1 MTWEENA
8 VELLAPAG
16 NWDALEAA
24 VEAGADAVYLGGKVF
39 NMRLHRQEM
48 NFDDEALARAVTY
61 AHAHHV
67 RLYITINNL
76 ISEEELPALRDYL
89 LYLNEICPDAILVQ
103 DFAVIALAEE
113 LGLSLPLHASVMMNI
128 HNEAAMRLLK
138 EHGITRIVAG
148 REMTLAEIALLR
160 QTTGLEIEYFVH
172 GDMCISESGQCVH
185 SGILFGQSGNR
196 GRCLKPCRWP
206 YEILDEITGESLES
220 GAAGPYKLAL
230 KDMCLYR
237 HLPELI
243 QSGVCSF
250 KIEGRMRPAE
260 FVRHI
265 VGTYRRA
272 IDAYLADPIGYHVN
286 EAEWQDLYE
295 SRARDFTTSFALGQP
310 NRASIGWDGTREPR
324 FFSKAV
330 PEAGLDVERLYDEP
344 AIPAKTS
351 APYPFLTVH
360 AADLNGVS
368 AACENGAD
376 AVILGGEA
384 WRPRAP
390 WTLDDIRRAMR
401 LTREY
406 GVRTI
411 ISTPRSTHRREC
423 RELSQFFRALDALRP
438 DALLV
443 GNPGTLKLA
452 AEDTTLPLH
461 TDFSFNLFNHQ
472 AADFLKQQRVS
483 LGTVSLELAFP
494 QLRAL
499 AEHTPLPLEIILH
512 GVTESMICDHD
523 LPALALG
530 RDDPFVQP
538 FSEHHRY
545 ALRDEAGEIHPLRQ
559 DQYGRFH
566 ILFAKDLCLYPYLP
580 KLNGF
585 SSYRIEGQDY
595 APQLLG
601 RITRL
606 YREALDRIAAG
617 NEALNLLD
625 IEALTALQDA
635 SPRAFGC
642 GAYRFRLSQ

>member
-1 MTWEENA
+1 MSWKGHS

-16 NWDALEAA
+16 NWEALEAA
-24 VEAGADAVYLGGKVF
+24 VEAGADAVYLGGKAF
-39 NMRLHRQEM
+39 NMRLHRQDM
-48 NFDDEALARAVTY
+48 NFDNEALARAVSY
-61 AHAHHV
+61 AHAHEV

-76 ISEEELPALRDYL
+76 ISEEELSPLRDYL
-89 LYLNEICPDAILVQ
+89 LYLNEIRPDAILVQ

-113 LGLSLPLHASVMMNI
+113 LGISLPLHASVMMNI

-206 YEILDEITGESLES
+206 YEIIDEITGESLENTALGS
-220 GAAGPYKLAL
+220 YKLAL

-250 KIEGRMRPAE
+250 KIEGRMRPAD
-260 FVRHI
+260 FVRRI

-272 IDAYLADPIGYHVN
+272 IDAYLADPTGYRVN
-286 EAEWQDLYE
+286 EKDWQDLYE
-295 SRARDFTTSFALGQP
+295 NRARDFTTAFALGQP
-310 NRASIGWDGTREPR
+310 SSDAIGWDGTREPR
-324 FFSKAV
+324 LFSKAA
-330 PEAGLDVERLYDEP
+330 PEAESNPHLLDDEP
-344 AIPAKTS
+344 AIPPKKS

-376 AVILGGEA
+376 AVIIGGEA
-384 WRPRAP
+384 WLPRRP
-390 WTLDDIRRAMR
+390 WTLDDIRRALR

-411 ISTPRSTHRREC
+411 LDTPRSTHQREC
-423 RELSQFFRALDALRP
+423 GELSHFFLTLEEMRP

-452 AEDTTLPLH
+452 AEYTTLPLH
-461 TDFSFNLFNHQ
+461 TDFSFNLFNHR
-472 AADFLKQQRVS
+472 AAAFLKAQRVS

-494 QLRAL
+494 QLREL
-499 AEHTPLPLEIILH
+499 AKRSPLPLEIILH
-512 GVTESMICDHD
+512 GVTESMICDHN

-530 RDDPFVQP
+530 HDDPPENPAFDDR
-538 FSEHHRY
+538 RY
-545 ALRDEAGEIHPLRQ
+545 ALRDEAGEIHPLRH
-559 DQYGRFH
+559 DQYGRLH
-566 ILFAKDLCLYPYLP
+566 ILFAKDLCLYPYLK

-585 SSYRIEGQDY
+585 SSYRLEGQDY
-595 APQLLG
+595 APHLVGKL
-601 RITRL
+601 TRL
-606 YREALDRIAAG
+606 YREALDRRAAG
-617 NEALNLLD
+617 KEALD
-625 IEALTALQDA
+625 VDALAALQDA

>member
-1 MTWEENA
+1 MSWKGNS

-16 NWDALEAA
+16 NWEALEAA
-24 VEAGADAVYLGGKVF
+24 VEAGADAVYLGGKAF
-39 NMRLHRQEM
+39 NMRLHRQDM
-48 NFDDEALARAVTY
+48 NFDNEALARAVSY
-61 AHAHHV
+61 AHAHEV

-76 ISEEELPALRDYL
+76 ISEEELSPLRDYL
-89 LYLNEICPDAILVQ
+89 LYLNEIRPDAILVQ
-103 DFAVIALAEE
+103 DFAVISLAEE
-113 LGLSLPLHASVMMNI
+113 LGISLPLHASVMMNI

-138 EHGITRIVAG
+138 EHGITRIVAS

-206 YEILDEITGESLES
+206 YEIIDEITGESLES
-220 GAAGPYKLAL
+220 AALGPYKLAL

-250 KIEGRMRPAE
+250 KIEGRMRPAD
-260 FVRHI
+260 FVRRI

-272 IDAYLADPIGYHVN
+272 IDAYLADPTGYRIN
-286 EAEWQDLYE
+286 EKDWQDLYE
-295 SRARDFTTSFALGQP
+295 NRARDFTTAFALGQP
-310 NRASIGWDGTREPR
+310 KADAIGWDGTREPR
-324 FFSKAV
+324 LFSKAA
-330 PEAGLDVERLYDEP
+330 PEAESNPHLLDDEP
-344 AIPAKTS
+344 AIPPEKS

-360 AADLNGVS
+360 AADLSSVS

-376 AVILGGEA
+376 AVIIGGEA
-384 WRPRAP
+384 WRPRRP
-390 WTLDDIRRAMR
+390 WTLDDLRRALR

-411 ISTPRSTHRREC
+411 VDTPRSTPQREC
-423 RELSQFFRALDALRP
+423 SELEAFFLALEELRP

-443 GNPGTLKLA
+443 GNPGTLELA
-452 AEDTTLPLH
+452 AECTTLPIH
-461 TDFSFNLFNHQ
+461 TDFSFNLFNHR
-472 AADFLKQQRVS
+472 AAAFLKKQRVS
-483 LGTVSLELAFP
+483 LGTVSLELSFP
-494 QLRAL
+494 QLREL
-499 AEHTPLPLEIILH
+499 VKRSPLPLEVILH
-512 GVTESMICDHD
+512 GVTESMICDHN

-530 RDDPFVQP
+530 HDDPPKNPAFDDR
-538 FSEHHRY
+538 RY
-545 ALRDEAGEIHPLRQ
+545 ALRDEAGEIHPLRH
-559 DQYGRFH
+559 DQYGRLH
-566 ILFAKDLCLYPYLP
+566 ILFAKDLCLYPYLK

-585 SSYRIEGQDY
+585 SSYRLEGQDY
-595 APQLLG
+595 APHLVGKL
-601 RITRL
+601 TRL
-606 YREALDRIAAG
+606 YREALDRRAAG
-617 NEALNLLD
+617 KEALDLD
-625 IEALTALQDA
+625 ALAALQDA

>member
-1 MTWEENA
+1 MSWKGNS

-16 NWDALEAA
+16 NWEALEAA
-24 VEAGADAVYLGGKVF
+24 VEAGADAVYLGGKSF
-39 NMRLHRQEM
+39 NMRLHQQDM
-48 NFDDEALARAVTY
+48 NFDNEALARAVSY
-61 AHAHHV
+61 AHTHEV

-76 ISEEELPALRDYL
+76 ISEEELSPLRDYL
-89 LYLNEICPDAILVQ
+89 LYLNEIHPDAILVQ

-113 LGLSLPLHASVMMNI
+113 LGISLPLHASVMMNI

-206 YEILDEITGESLES
+206 YEIIDEITGESLES
-220 GAAGPYKLAL
+220 AALGSYKLAL

-250 KIEGRMRPAE
+250 KIEGRMRPAD
-260 FVRHI
+260 FVRRI

-272 IDAYLADPIGYHVN
+272 IDAYLADPTGYRVN
-286 EAEWQDLYE
+286 EKDWQDLYE
-295 SRARDFTTSFALGQP
+295 NRARDFTTAFAFGQP
-310 NRASIGWDGTREPR
+310 NANAIGWDGTREPR
-324 FFSKAV
+324 LFSKAA
-330 PEAGLDVERLYDEP
+330 PEAGLSLHLLDSER
-344 AIPAKTS
+344 AIAPKKS

-360 AADLNGVS
+360 AADLSSVS
-368 AACENGAD
+368 AACENSAD
-376 AVILGGEA
+376 AVIIGGEA
-384 WRPRAP
+384 WRPRRP
-390 WTLDDIRRAMR
+390 WTLDDLHRALR

-411 ISTPRSTHRREC
+411 VDTPRSTHQREC
-423 RELSQFFRALDALRP
+423 SELEAFFLALEELRP

-452 AEDTTLPLH
+452 AECTTLPIH
-461 TDFSFNLFNHQ
+461 TDFSFNLFNHR
-472 AADFLKQQRVS
+472 AAAFLKKQRVS
-483 LGTVSLELAFP
+483 LGTVSLELSFP
-494 QLRAL
+494 QLRKL
-499 AEHTPLPLEIILH
+499 VKRSPLPLEVILH
-512 GVTESMICDHD
+512 GVTESMICDHN

-530 RDDPFVQP
+530 HDDPPKNPAFDDR
-538 FSEHHRY
+538 RY
-545 ALRDEAGEIHPLRQ
+545 ALRDEAGEIHPLRH
-559 DQYGRFH
+559 DQYGRLH
-566 ILFAKDLCLYPYLP
+566 ILFAKDLCLYPYLK

-585 SSYRIEGQDY
+585 SSYRLEGQDY
-595 APQLLG
+595 APHLVGKL
-601 RITRL
+601 TRL
-606 YREALDRIAAG
+606 YREALDRRAAG
-617 NEALNLLD
+617 KEALD
-625 IEALTALQDA
+625 ADALAALQDA